1 MRYAIVE
8 TTWGSF
14 GYVERAGKL
23 LATQLSG
30 TPAQIRRIFRK
41 RFPDAQEG
49 RNLLPGF
56 ERDVRAYFDGDAVAF
71 DVPLDLTGVT
81 SFRQRVLKAC
91 AAIPYGETVSYA
103 DLARRVNAPGAA
115 RAVGGAM
122 AANPLPLVIPCHRV
136 LRSDGALG
144 GFSAPQGVSLKKRM
158 LNMEAETALVGV

>member
-1 MRYAIVE
+1 MRFAIVE
-8 TTWGSF
+8 TAWGAF

-23 LATQLSG
+23 VATQLSG
-30 TPAQIRRIFRK
+30 APAQIRRTFK
-41 RFPDAQEG
+41 KMFPEAQEG
-49 RNLLPGF
+49 KHLLPGF
-56 ERDVRAYFDGDAVAF
+56 ERDVRAYFAGEAVTF

-81 SFRQRVLKAC
+81 SFRRRVLKAC
-91 AAIPYGETVSYA
+91 ASIPYGETVSYA
-103 DLARRVNAPGAA
+103 DLARRVSAPGAA

-158 LNMEAETALVGV
+158 LNMEAEAALVGA